1 MAGPEPVRLCFV
13 CLGNIC
19 RSPTAEGVMAALVR
33 DAGLSDRVEV
43 DSAGTGDWH
52 RGELPDPRSRAEARR
67 RGLELTS
74 RASTFRPGDAH
85 AYDLVLAM
93 DRANLADLRD
103 RTPEPELRERLRL
116 LRGFDPALTADDRW
130 GGEVPDPWAG
140 GEDGFVVVYDL
151 IEAACRGLLDHV
163 RVELLGPDAGASH
176 PT

>member
-1 MAGPEPVRLCFV
+1 MADPSPVRLCFV

-19 RSPTAEGVMAALVR
+19 RSPTAEGVMAALVEK
-33 DAGLSDRVEV
+33 AGLGGRIEV

-52 RGELPDPRSRAEARR
+52 RGELPDDRARAEARR
-67 RGLELTS
+67 RGIELTS

-93 DRANLADLRD
+93 DRSNLADLLD
-103 RTPEPELRERLRL
+103 RTPEPALRERIRL
-116 LRGFDPALTADDRW
+116 LRDFDPALTPDDRW

-140 GEDGFVVVYDL
+140 GEQGFVVVYDL

-163 RVELLGPDAGASH
+163 RTELLDPPAS
-176 PT
+176 